1 MSERFYRVTLLDHA
15 AASTIKMP
23 RSYYGTEDD
32 ILAVVHDENFYSH
45 ELRVCA
51 KDFFAGKN
59 DGRIK
64 GIPWLIGSFLSP
76 VKVLGERVMDASCIQ
91 IKHTS
96 IWGYDSYEYAAHAR
110 VRHVYVR
117 DDRILRRCTQIT
129 MEDLW
134 YNEPDDPRTSRPVK
148 HDSLFG
154 HPGIMVLREP
164 DIIENRLLYSDTSF
178 CCWAEMEADLQFPGG
193 TDYNLFFD
201 EITGGY

>member
-1 MSERFYRVTLLDHA
+1 MNDDFYRVTLLDHA

-23 RSYYGTEDD
+23 RSYYGTKED
-32 ILAVVHDENFYSH
+32 ILAVVHDKKFYSP
-45 ELRVCA
+45 ELTKLA
-51 KDFFAGKN
+51 EGFFVGKN
-59 DGRIK
+59 DGTIK
-64 GIPWLIGSFLSP
+64 GIPWLIGAFLSP
-76 VKVLGERVMDASCIQ
+76 VEVLGERVMDASCIQ

-96 IWGYDSYEYAAHAR
+96 VWGYDSYEYASHVR
-110 VRHVYVR
+110 VRHVYIR

-134 YNEPDDPRTSRPVK
+134 YNEPDGPGPLRPVK
-148 HDSLFG
+148 QDSLFG

-164 DIIENRLLYSDTSF
+164 DIIENRLLYSDASF
-178 CCWAEMEADLQFPGG
+178 CCWVEMEADLQFPGG